1 MSTRACPDWPDL
13 MEVAPDL
20 QFKHYTVG
28 EAGLPVE
35 VLTRLDYDS
44 LSEIALCAD
53 LEAQRVQRDA
63 HRAEGRRG
71 ARVAQA
77 GARCTPPTANRLSCS
92 EQLSLLATKS
102 FSGSVLRT

>member
-35 VLTRLDYDS
+35 VLTQLDYDS
-44 LSEIALCAD
+44 LSEIALCAA
-53 LEAQRVQRDA
+53 LEDRVYNA
-63 HRAEGRRG
+63 THTEPK
-71 ARVAQA
+71 VAA
-77 GARCTPPTANRLSCS
+77 
-92 EQLSLLATKS
+92 
-102 FSGSVLRT
+102 VLRAAGWREVNEDEEADAT